1 MPVAPVTPE
10 QRTLILSL
18 LADSDLTTAQIAE
31 QAAASAGQVA
41 AIRAH
46 ITMGTYDR
54 APPAVVEAD
63 EVVDAFETT
72 FGLERDM
79 QAALR
84 LNIEQV
90 EPGLKIIDG
99 GHEKTTLAGRIDIL
113 AQDASGAVVVIELKS
128 GEAAPEALTQ
138 LLGYMGTVERDP
150 GQQVRGILVAAD
162 FHKRVAHASRAV
174 ANVQLWRYRFTFSF
188 ARVELD

>member
-10 QRTLILSL
+10 QRTLILNL

-84 LNIEQV
+84 LNIEQL
-90 EPGLKIIDG
+90 ERGLKIIDG

-150 GQQVRGILVAAD
+150 GQHVRGILVAGD

-174 ANVQLWRYRFTFSF
+174 PNVQLWRYRFTFSF
-188 ARVELD
+188 ARVE